1 MKRGFSFIVL
11 TAILAF
17 SSCTRERIRG
27 QGSVISEI
35 RNISGFTEISTEG
48 STNIHIM
55 QGSSFKVE
63 LRGYSNLLPY
73 YETKLVNNTLQLGYR
88 KDVNVKND
96 NTELYITMPAI
107 TGLSLAGSG
116 NISTSGVFAGVP
128 DFHARVP
135 GSGNIE
141 FSSGTATNFYS
152 TIDGS
157 GNIRA
162 LNLQADKA
170 ETNTTGSGDTEIT
183 ANTQLKVRI
192 SGSGNVYYRGS
203 PVISTNITGSGT
215 VKPR

>member
-128 DFHARVP
+128 DFHARVT

>member
-11 TAILAF
+11 TAILAL
-17 SSCTRERIRG
+17 SSCTRERIKG
-27 QGSVISEI
+27 QGSVISEN

-128 DFHARVP
+128 DFHARVT

>member
-73 YETKLVNNTLQLGYR
+73 YDTKLVNNTLQLGYR

-128 DFHARVP
+128 DFHARVT

>member
-17 SSCTRERIRG
+17 SSCTRERIKG
-27 QGSVISEI
+27 QGSVISEN

-128 DFHARVP
+128 DFHARVT